1 MPIRGGN
8 WNNESNAGLGAL
20 NLNYERSNANS
31 NLGFRPALACS
42 RIGRPY
48 GGALSAQAKGASLL
62 CI

>member
-42 RIGRPY
+42 RIWCPY
-48 GGALSAQAKGASLL
+48 GGAFSAQAKGASLL